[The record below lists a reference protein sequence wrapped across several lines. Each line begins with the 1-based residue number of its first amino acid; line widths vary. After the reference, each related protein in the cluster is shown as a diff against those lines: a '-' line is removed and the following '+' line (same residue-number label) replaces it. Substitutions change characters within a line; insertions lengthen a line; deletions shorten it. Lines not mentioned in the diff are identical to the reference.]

1 MQVKAAGTETGQPA
15 PSRDKRPR
23 SQENQAMLGIVEGQ
37 RFRKTGD
44 PYFWVVEGLVAS
56 KDGRQHYAVLV
67 REDEAASADVPLT
80 ELTDIE
86 LYQPAPPPPAT
97 A

>member
-1 MQVKAAGTETGQPA
+1 
-15 PSRDKRPR
+15 
-23 SQENQAMLGIVEGQ
+23 MLGIVEGQ

-44 PYFWVVEGLVAS
+44 PYIWVVEGLIAS
-56 KDGRQHYAVLV
+56 KDGRQHLAVLV

-86 LYQPAPPPPAT
+86 LYQPLPTPPET